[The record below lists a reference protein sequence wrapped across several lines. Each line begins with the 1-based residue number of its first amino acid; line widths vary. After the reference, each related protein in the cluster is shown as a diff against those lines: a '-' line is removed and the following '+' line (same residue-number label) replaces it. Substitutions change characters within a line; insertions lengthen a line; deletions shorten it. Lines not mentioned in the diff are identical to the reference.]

1 MRIALVGAT
10 GFIGSKILAEAVS
23 RGHTVTAICRHPEK
37 IAAQEGVRTCA
48 ADTSDAAA
56 LADAV
61 ASHDILVHACAPPR
75 EMEMAAKI
83 AAQTAITKAII
94 EAMKARGI
102 PRIIAV
108 GGAGTLLIDG
118 IPSMDRPEFPKQFEG
133 GAKATAVIKE
143 LLQEEQDFDWTV
155 LCPSTMIAAGERT
168 GKFRLDFDDLIVMPD
183 GTSRISVEDFAMA
196 LVNEIENPQYTGHR
210 FTVGY

>member
-10 GFIGSKILAEAVS
+10 GFIGSRILAEAVS
-23 RGHTVTAICRHPEK
+23 RGHTVTAICRNPEK
-37 IAAQEGVRTCA
+37 IPAQENVRTKA
-48 ADTSDAAA
+48 VDVNDLAA
-56 LADAV
+56 LTDAIG
-61 ASHDILVHACAPPR
+61 SHDIAIHACAPPR
-75 EMEMAAKI
+75 EMEMEPKI
-83 AAQTAITKAII
+83 AAQTKITTNII

-118 IPSMDRPEFPKQFEG
+118 VRSMDRPEFPKQFEG
-133 GAKATAVIKE
+133 GAKATAVVKE
-143 LLQEEQDFDWTV
+143 LLQEEHDFDWTV
-155 LCPSTMIAAGERT
+155 LCPSTMIVPGERT

-183 GTSRISVEDFAMA
+183 GTSKISVEDFAMA
-196 LVNEIENPQYTGHR
+196 LVNEVEIPMYTGHR

>member
-37 IAAQEGVRTCA
+37 VAAGENVRAKA
-48 ADTSDAAA
+48 ADVNDAAA

-61 ASHDILVHACAPPR
+61 AGNDIVVHACAPPR
-75 EMEMAAKI
+75 EMDVEPKI
-83 AAQTAITKAII
+83 AAQTAITTAII

-118 IPSMDRPEFPKQFEG
+118 VRSMDRPEFPKQFEG

-143 LLQEEQDFDWTV
+143 LLQEEHDFDWTV
-155 LCPSTMIAAGERT
+155 LCPSTMIVPGERT
-168 GKFRLDFDDLIVMPD
+168 GKFRTDFDDLIVMPD
-183 GTSRISVEDFAMA
+183 GTSKISVEDYALA
-196 LVNEIENPQYTGHR
+196 LVNELENPQYTGHR

>member
-37 IAAQEGVRTCA
+37 IAAQEGVRTRA
-48 ADTSDAAA
+48 VDTSDAAG

-75 EMEMAAKI
+75 EMEMGPKI

-118 IPSMDRPEFPKQFEG
+118 IPSMDRPEFPKQYEG

-143 LLQEEQDFDWTV
+143 LLQEEHDFDWTV
-155 LCPSTMIAAGERT
+155 LCPSTMIVPGERT
-168 GKFRLDFDDLIVMPD
+168 GKFRNDFDDLIVMAD
-183 GTSRISVEDFAMA
+183 GTSKISVEDFAMA

>member
-23 RGHTVTAICRHPEK
+23 RGHTVTAICRNPEK
-37 IAAQEGVRTCA
+37 IAPQENVRTRA
-48 ADTSDAAA
+48 VDVNDAEA

-61 ASHDILVHACAPPR
+61 ASHDIVVHACAPPR
-75 EMEMAAKI
+75 EMEMEAKI
-83 AAQTAITKAII
+83 AAQTAITTNII
-94 EAMKARGI
+94 AALKARGI
-102 PRIIAV
+102 PRILAV

-118 IPSMDRPEFPKQFEG
+118 VRSMDRPEFPKQFEG
-133 GAKATAVIKE
+133 GAKATAVVKE
-143 LLQEEQDFDWTV
+143 LLEEEHDFDWTV
-155 LCPSTMIAAGERT
+155 LCPSTMIVPGERT

-183 GTSRISVEDFAMA
+183 GTSKISVEDYAVAF
-196 LVNEIENPQYTGHR
+196 VNELEHPMYTGHR